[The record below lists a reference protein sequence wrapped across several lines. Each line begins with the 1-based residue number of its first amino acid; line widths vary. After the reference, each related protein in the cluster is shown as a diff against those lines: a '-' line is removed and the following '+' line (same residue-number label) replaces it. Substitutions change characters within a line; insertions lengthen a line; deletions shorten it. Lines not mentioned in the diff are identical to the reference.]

1 LATAGG
7 FDHCYVLRDA
17 ASVGTNGAAPPLR
30 QVARAY
36 DPGSGRE
43 LTVSTDQRGLQFYS
57 GNWLKGDRGRGGVA
71 YQAHAGLCLE
81 AGGFPNQVNMAEQ
94 EEVIMRAGSTYRQ
107 VTAYRVGVRQGV

>member
-1 LATAGG
+1 MSSPPGHDA
-7 FDHCYVLRDA
+7 RDA
-17 ASVGTNGAAPPLR
+17 GKNGATPPLR
-30 QVARAY
+30 QVACAY

-57 GNWLKGDRGRGGVA
+57 GNWLKGDTGRGGVA

-94 EEVIMRAGSTYRQ
+94 DDVIVRAGDTYRQ
-107 VTAYRVGVRQGV
+107 VTAYRVDVRQGV